1 MQLPYRAHSGD
12 AAAPD
17 PRHALNHAGIA
28 MIKFAAVATLLSL
41 MLFASE
47 TSPAAERVHAHFK
60 PGEKLTYELR
70 WSFIPAGTATME
82 IMPLESREGDR
93 VYHFVMEARS
103 NKVIDLLYM
112 VRDRIDAYADL
123 ALTRSV
129 HYRKKQH
136 EGRYHADITVTFDWA
151 KNQAQFSDTGEMR
164 DPVDLL
170 PGSFDPLSAFYHIRG
185 VHFGVGDEITVPITD
200 GKKNITA
207 RAEVLRRE
215 TITVESG
222 TWDTF
227 LIRPDI
233 KDVGG
238 VFKKSP
244 NAQILLWLSA
254 DALKI
259 PIRIKSKVRVGSFIG
274 ELIATEGLAE
284 PHFSKKTAD

>member
-1 MQLPYRAHSGD
+1 
-12 AAAPD
+12 
-17 PRHALNHAGIA
+17 
-28 MIKFAAVATLLSL
+28 MIKLATLTALLFL
-41 MLFASE
+41 MLFSPE
-47 TSPAAERVHAHFK
+47 ITPAAEQVQAHFN

-82 IMPLESREGDR
+82 VLPLESRDGEK

-123 ALTRSV
+123 PLSRSV

-136 EGRYHADITVTFDWA
+136 EGRYRADITVTFDWK
-151 KNQAQFSDTGEMR
+151 KNQAQFSDTGELR
-164 DPVDLL
+164 DPVDLI

-185 VHFGVGDEITVPITD
+185 VNYVVGGDITIPITD

-207 RAEVLRRE
+207 RAKVLRRE
-215 TITVESG
+215 TITVDSG

-244 NAQILLWLSA
+244 KAQILLWLSA

-259 PIRIKSKVRVGSFIG
+259 PIRIKSKVKVGSFIG
-274 ELIATEGLAE
+274 ELIAAEGLA
-284 PHFSKKTAD
+284 PQHFSEQTAEQ